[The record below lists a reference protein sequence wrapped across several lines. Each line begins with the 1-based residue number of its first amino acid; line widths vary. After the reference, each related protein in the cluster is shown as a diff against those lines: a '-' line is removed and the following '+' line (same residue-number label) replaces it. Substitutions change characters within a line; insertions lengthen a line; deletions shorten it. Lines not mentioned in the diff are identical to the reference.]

1 MIKLY
6 YLLYQIKGNNINWIV
21 DVDVKLNKDF
31 IKVLDLNSD
40 KEIYKIYKRYIKKK
54 DIHKEL
60 KYKQFRIFNIGK
72 FDKLISESLS
82 E

>member
-31 IKVLDLNSD
+31 IKVLDLNLWIFM
-40 KEIYKIYKRYIKKK
+40 IYIILYN
-54 DIHKEL
+54 
-60 KYKQFRIFNIGK
+60 IFNKIIIQIIIQIMIQI
-72 FDKLISESLS
+72 LIYQIFLY
-82 E
+82 

>member
-40 KEIYKIYKRYIKKK
+40 KEIYKIYKRYIKKR
-54 DIHKEL
+54 
-60 KYKQFRIFNIGK
+60 Y
-72 FDKLISESLS
+72 S
-82 E
+82 

>member
-1 MIKLY
+1 MIT
-6 YLLYQIKGNNINWIV
+6 Q
-21 DVDVKLNKDF
+21 
-31 IKVLDLNSD
+31 VLDLNSD

>member
-1 MIKLY
+1 M
-6 YLLYQIKGNNINWIV
+6 YQIKGNNINWIV